1 MFQPL
6 YIAATGLNSFEDQM
20 IDITNNLSN
29 ARTVGFKRGRTEM
42 ESLFYIEQSFK
53 DKLSNEMERVGMEP
67 FAEKPYASPQFGTGV
82 RIAATPKDFSQG
94 PIEITNN
101 PFDLAIQGE
110 GFFQFQASD
119 GSILYGRAGNLHVDN
134 EGNMVDPNGHILV
147 PGIVFPSDTTSVTVR
162 QDGTILITIEG
173 DIEQTEIGQI
183 NIARFSNPQGLE
195 AVGQNLFKAS
205 DASGE
210 PIVGIPGEE
219 AFGTISQY
227 ALEYSNVDVISEMMR
242 MVMVQRVFDTVSKAV
257 QAYDGM
263 LTSLERMKQ

>member
-42 ESLFYIEQSFK
+42 ESLFYLQKTFK
-53 DKLSNEMERVGMEP
+53 DRLGAEMEKIGTEP
-67 FAEKPYASPQFGTGV
+67 FSEKPYSSVQFGTGV
-82 RIAATPKDFSQG
+82 RIASTPKDFSQG
-94 PIEITNN
+94 PVEITNN

-110 GFFQFQASD
+110 GFFQFQAAD
-119 GSILYGRAGNLHVDN
+119 GSIVYGRAGNLHVDN
-134 EGNMVDPNGHILV
+134 EGNLVDPNGHIID
-147 PGIVFPSDTTSVTVR
+147 PGIVFPEDTTSVIVR

-173 DIEQTEIGQI
+173 DIDQTEIGQI
-183 NIARFSNPQGLE
+183 NLARFSNSQGLE
-195 AVGQNLFKAS
+195 AVGQNLFKATA
-205 DASGE
+205 ASGE

-227 ALEYSNVDVISEMMR
+227 SLEYSNVDVISEMMR